1 MTGKAQGHIV
11 GWSLT
16 KTRPKLIA
24 KEGKSLRRFGVI
36 LLFLAA
42 VAIFA
47 GGIWGVGYR
56 TALVQVSEQGR
67 VYLQSA
73 SDRLVGQLARYRQV
87 AVLTA
92 DHPDVINMA
101 RTGSVGDAV
110 APFLLKA
117 ADLTGALEVAFVDRS
132 GEVLASA
139 TGDGLGED
147 LSQTLHFQRA
157 MSGALGFRHTV
168 LPSGGARIFSFM
180 GPVFVDGRPM
190 GAVLVRVDMESIE
203 ESDWRSAPQV
213 VFFTDDAQKIF
224 VTNRSELLHQA
235 FSSAAGQG
243 QFSAK
248 AIRGRRGQ
256 VEWEMHGERFLPAR
270 ALYLKLPQP
279 IIGMEGHSLI
289 STAPARRLAWLQSL
303 VGAAVCLTFGAFL
316 FLAMERRRTL
326 AEANETLEHRVVART
341 AQLTDANV
349 SLRHEIAERREAEEA
364 LRKAQA
370 DLVQAGKLSALG
382 QMSAGIS
389 HELNQ
394 PLMAI
399 RSFAD
404 NGLQFMERGRPDE
417 AKGNLAR
424 IGDLS
429 RRMARIIKNLRAF
442 ARQEHEPVMDVDII
456 SVIDAVLEL
465 AEPRLHGDKIEVVR
479 NTPDGPVWVRGG
491 DVRLQQV
498 VMNLVSNAADAMGHS
513 EVKQLEISVTRKGP
527 QVMVVVADSGPGLDA
542 PDKIF
547 DPFYTT
553 KEVGGSEGMGLGLSI
568 SYGLVQ
574 SFGGKITGRNRDQR
588 GAAFTVELTAVDV
601 GKDA

>member
-1 MTGKAQGHIV
+1 M
-11 GWSLT
+11 
-16 KTRPKLIA
+16 
-24 KEGKSLRRFGVI
+24 
-36 LLFLAA
+36 LFLAA

-92 DHPDVINMA
+92 DHPDVIAMA
-101 RTGSVGDAV
+101 RTGAVGDTV

-132 GEVLASA
+132 GAVLASA
-139 TGDGLGED
+139 TGEGLGED
-147 LSQTLHFQRA
+147 LGQTLHFQRA

-168 LPSGGARIFSFM
+168 LPGVGTRIFSFM

-190 GAVLVRVDMESIE
+190 GAVLVRVDMESVE

-224 VTNRSELLHQA
+224 VTNRSELLHQS
-235 FSSAAGQG
+235 FSPVAGQG

-248 AIRGRRGQ
+248 AIRGRSGHS
-256 VEWEMHGERFLPAR
+256 EWEMNGERFLPAR

-289 STAPARRLAWLQSL
+289 STAPARRLAGLQAL

-382 QMSAGIS
+382 EMSAGIS

-442 ARQEHEPVMDVDII
+442 ARQEYAPVMDVDII

-479 NTPDGPVWVRGG
+479 TTPDGPVWVRGG

-498 VMNLVSNAADAMGHS
+498 VMNLVSNAADAMDHS
-513 EVKQLEISVTRKGP
+513 EEKRLEVSVRRDGA
-527 QVMVVVADSGPGLDA
+527 QVLVIVADSGPGLDA

-574 SFGGKITGRNRDQR
+574 SFGGKITGRNRDHG
-588 GAAFTVELTAVDV
+588 GAAFTVELAAVDV
-601 GKDA
+601 REQT